1 MVWPDGVAQRR
12 YNKPT
17 EIDWKIFMEH
27 RQVQNVRI
35 GEEDAGQRLDN
46 FLMRRLRKVPRSYI
60 YRIVRKGE
68 VRINGRRAKV
78 SDRVQVGDEVRIPPV
93 RLPQGGETPRF
104 QGDAVERFEALVLYE
119 DADVLVL
126 NKPSGMAVHGGSG
139 LSWGVIELARAAR
152 PHARRLELV
161 HRLDRDTS
169 GVLLLAKKASVLK
182 ALHAQVRDQRM
193 TKIYRALVAG
203 QWPVEKR
210 KVALP
215 LRKNTLKSGERMVV
229 VSADGKPSLSYFK
242 YLQGCE
248 QASDMEVRLKTGRT
262 HQIRVHAQASG
273 HPLLGDEKYGDRGVN
288 QAARRCGL
296 KRLALHAWRLGFVHP
311 VTEKPMEVEAPV
323 PDLFFDVLN
332 CLCKKGGHG

>member
-1 MVWPDGVAQRR
+1 MA
-12 YNKPT
+12 Y
-17 EIDWKIFMEH
+17 
-27 RQVQNVRI
+27 RQVQKVRV

-46 FLMRRLRKVPRSYI
+46 FLMRRLRKAPRALI

-78 SDRVQVGDEVRIPPV
+78 SDRVQTGDEVRIPPI
-93 RLPQGGETPRF
+93 RLPAVEDRPVFRD
-104 QGDAVERFEALVLYE
+104 DAVARFEALVLYE
-119 DADVLVL
+119 DAHILVL

-152 PHARRLELV
+152 PQARRLELV

-182 ALHAQVRDQRM
+182 ALHEQVRAQRM
-193 TKIYRALVAG
+193 TKRYRALVAG
-203 QWPVEKR
+203 LWPAKRR
-210 KVALP
+210 KVALA

-229 VSADGKPSLSYFK
+229 VADDGKPSLSYFRVV
-242 YLQGCE
+242 QGCE
-248 QASDMEVRLKTGRT
+248 RASDVEVSLKTGRT

-273 HPLLGDEKYGDRGVN
+273 HPLLGDEKYGDRMAN
-288 QAARRCGL
+288 QLARRCGL

-311 VTEKPMEVEAPV
+311 VTEKAMEVEAPL
-323 PDLFFDVLN
+323 PDMFAQTLT
-332 CLCKKGGHG
+332 CLCKRDPND